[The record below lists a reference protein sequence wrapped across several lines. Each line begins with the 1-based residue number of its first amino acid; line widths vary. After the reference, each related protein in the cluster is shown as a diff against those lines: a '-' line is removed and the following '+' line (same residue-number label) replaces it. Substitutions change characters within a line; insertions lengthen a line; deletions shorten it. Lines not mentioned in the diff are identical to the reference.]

1 MSYYD
6 DKIERHR
13 HKKSAFS
20 RYFVRT
26 LEVLA
31 IVLSFLGRSRIARFL
46 STKITLDVVV
56 EVTDKFGAAA
66 GHRLS
71 TFIAAIVAEP
81 LIIAYVVTGVI
92 VAINLLA
99 LLIRKLRRRRRDAY
113 DL

>member
-6 DKIERHR
+6 STIEKHR
-13 HKKSAFS
+13 RRRSAFS
-20 RYFVRT
+20 RYLVRT

-71 TFIAAIVAEP
+71 TVIAAIVAEP
-81 LIIAYVVTGVI
+81 LIIAYVVTGLI
-92 VAINLLA
+92 VGINLLA
-99 LLIRKLRRRRRDAY
+99 FLLRRLFGRRHPHRS
-113 DL
+113 